1 MSSQQRQALAKK
13 RLSQYVTYS
22 YKELQ
27 AYSCILC
34 ETVVACLAIVYDA
47 RGPTW

>member
-13 RLSQYVTYS
+13 KLSQYITYN

-27 AYSCILC
+27 AYSCILFMNILD
-34 ETVVACLAIVYDA
+34 VHIS
-47 RGPTW
+47 